1 MIHRINIFLI
11 CLFVALNPVF
21 LINSANASAAE
32 ELWKYEPTLK
42 DMKVNV
48 TAHKVDHLGNAV
60 NDNTYKT
67 QIDPKTAA
75 NKTAQGKVGMNR
87 LLKVSGWGLV
97 GAAALE
103 ALLEAVGWVMDP
115 ESQSIWR
122 NKKTNPNFS
131 CKNFGHMW
139 KSANGFVGACPADV
153 AEQAMKTR
161 CTGNISNCQIEG
173 FYVDQSYGT
182 KIDELPANY
191 DISKIHVRY
200 TFDYAG
206 KPADSYLG
214 EILNKDQK
222 IENPD
227 SKEYLTPDELSDYI
241 NHTHPDYADP
251 TLAPKLEPKYKP
263 NEIVPPLWKPQTDYE
278 YDNSPTVDII
288 KKDLDK
294 QNPTSPDKEIEQNPE
309 TGGMSL
315 PNFCDWAKVV
325 CDFVKDFNKE
335 PDLKDRDN
343 TVQIDEL
350 PITPPVSNYFSWNA
364 YCPFQNQSSQISI
377 NDQTSSVDSDLSSWC
392 TMASEVK
399 PFVIAAGS
407 IASLMII
414 SGVGIKE
421 D

>member
-1 MIHRINIFLI
+1 MIQRLLAFII
-11 CLFVALNPVF
+11 CIYVVLTPSIVF
-21 LINSANASAAE
+21 ASAAE

-75 NKTAQGKVGMNR
+75 NKTAQGRVGINR
-87 LLKVSGWGLV
+87 LLKVSGWGYV

-103 ALLEAVGWVMDP
+103 ALLEAVDWVIDP
-115 ESQSIWR
+115 EAQSIWR
-122 NKKTNPNFS
+122 NKKNPDPTYACEYYDASGKIMIFRTSLGGEHRCPLTAIERGLDAWVISNKF
-131 CKNFGHMW
+131 
-139 KSANGFVGACPADV
+139 KSAEFIRWVDV
-153 AEQAMKTR
+153 DPFGDMRPGKTIR
-161 CTGNISNCQIEG
+161 FEHDYVNSSDVKRTDTRTITANIDP
-173 FYVDQSYGT
+173 DQTT
-182 KIDELPANY
+182 KNPPQ
-191 DISKIHVRY
+191 K
-200 TFDYAG
+200 
-206 KPADSYLG
+206 
-214 EILNKDQK
+214 EIM
-222 IENPD
+222 
-227 SKEYLTPDELSDYI
+227 TPDVLSDYI

-251 TLAPKLEPKYKP
+251 TLAPKLDPKYNP
-263 NEIVPPLWKPQTDYE
+263 NEIIPPLWKPQTDYE

-294 QNPTSPDKEIEQNPE
+294 QNPNSPDPEVKPNPE
-309 TGGMSL
+309 TGGMTL
-315 PNFCDWAKVV
+315 PSFCDWAKVV

-350 PITPPVSNYFSWNA
+350 PITPPVANYFSWNA
-364 YCPFQNQSSQISI
+364 YCPFQNKSSQISI
-377 NDQTSSVDSDLSSWC
+377 NDQTTSVDSDLSSWC